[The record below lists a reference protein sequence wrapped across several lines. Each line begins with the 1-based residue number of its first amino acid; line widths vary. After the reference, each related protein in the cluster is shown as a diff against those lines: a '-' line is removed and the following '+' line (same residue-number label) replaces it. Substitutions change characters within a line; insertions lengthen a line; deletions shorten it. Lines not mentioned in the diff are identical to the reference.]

1 MLGSHQRTPAN
12 CFCPGLLLSCCVVLP
27 AVILF
32 KTHMRT
38 WACKHETSFCYLK
51 KTSSTTSFW
60 SSSLQQ
66 THPKKCHLLIPTC
79 SQLVHPKAKL
89 HIPLLLSHPK
99 GNSPFLPSWP
109 LFIHC
114 NTPVLMT
121 ALQPCEISHHI
132 SPNPRRSMHSKKK
145 GNKVPI
151 YVQLKQP

>member
-51 KTSSTTSFW
+51 KTSSTTSSW

-114 NTPVLMT
+114 STPAVWDIPPHLSK
-121 ALQPCEISHHI
+121 PKEI
-132 SPNPRRSMHSKKK
+132 NAFKKKK